1 MPERIVGRGWRRAF
15 SSALSPN
22 KLSFGS
28 RVAKRIILLGNS
40 STKGHKPTTNP
51 CIAALSPCRHALAK
65 GALTIFPLAA
75 AFISSIQPGSGW
87 SNVSCKE
94 IIPGLPSSRFGIRY
108 IYPNQY
114 NNKANGRCLAPAR
127 CHTLRCIGGAM
138 NTKELVGRRLRE
150 LRKKRRLTQERLA
163 EKASVDLKYLGSIE
177 RGSENPTIG
186 TLEKLATA
194 LSVKVSQML
203 EFEHQL
209 KGEISLRRRIGQM
222 LDKCDEQELQI
233 ILKII
238 NAIKN

>member
-1 MPERIVGRGWRRAF
+1 
-15 SSALSPN
+15 
-22 KLSFGS
+22 
-28 RVAKRIILLGNS
+28 
-40 STKGHKPTTNP
+40 
-51 CIAALSPCRHALAK
+51 
-65 GALTIFPLAA
+65 
-75 AFISSIQPGSGW
+75 
-87 SNVSCKE
+87 
-94 IIPGLPSSRFGIRY
+94 
-108 IYPNQY
+108 
-114 NNKANGRCLAPAR
+114 
-127 CHTLRCIGGAM
+127 M

-194 LSVKVSQML
+194 LSVMVSQML

-209 KGEISLRRRIGQM
+209 NGEISLRRRIGQM

>member
-1 MPERIVGRGWRRAF
+1 
-15 SSALSPN
+15 
-22 KLSFGS
+22 
-28 RVAKRIILLGNS
+28 
-40 STKGHKPTTNP
+40 
-51 CIAALSPCRHALAK
+51 
-65 GALTIFPLAA
+65 
-75 AFISSIQPGSGW
+75 
-87 SNVSCKE
+87 
-94 IIPGLPSSRFGIRY
+94 
-108 IYPNQY
+108 
-114 NNKANGRCLAPAR
+114 
-127 CHTLRCIGGAM
+127 M